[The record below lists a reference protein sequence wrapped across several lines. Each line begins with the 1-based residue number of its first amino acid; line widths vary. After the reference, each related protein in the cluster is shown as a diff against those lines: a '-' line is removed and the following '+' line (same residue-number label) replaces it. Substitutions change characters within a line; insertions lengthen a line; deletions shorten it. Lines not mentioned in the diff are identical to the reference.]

1 MNYISV
7 KETAAKWGISQAQVR
22 KYCAQD
28 RIPKAK
34 CKDGVWLIPEKA
46 KKPGKVT
53 APAAG
58 LVELPPLAATL
69 VRQKKKKS
77 FHGLY
82 DYVQID
88 LTYSSSRMASNR
100 LTRGQ
105 VESIFRK
112 GKVRESFEPM
122 KVSDLIEVMNHC
134 VCLDYILDHIAE
146 PLTQKMIQHLHFLLM
161 FGTVD
166 QRKGRVTPGVYR
178 TDSDISRN
186 RSLLP
191 PTKINSSLG
200 ALIKEYESQ
209 TDIGRNQIIDFHV
222 RFEQIFPFG
231 DGNGRIGR
239 LIMFKECLRH
249 GVMPFILDDKHRSQ
263 YLAGIKDW
271 STDRSTF
278 IELVYAAQS
287 RFEAQVELQKLGQY
301 QPFVMPED
309 DEGEDL

>member
-22 KYCAQD
+22 KYCTQD
-28 RIPKAK
+28 RIQKAK

-58 LVELPPLAATL
+58 QVELPPLAATL

-134 VCLDYILDHIAE
+134 VCVDYILDHIAE

-191 PTKINSSLG
+191 PAKINSSLG
-200 ALIKEYESQ
+200 ALIKEYEAQ
-209 TDIGRNQIIDFHV
+209 TEIGRNQIIDFHV

-271 STDRSTF
+271 PTDRSTF
-278 IELVYAAQS
+278 IELVYAVQS

-301 QPFVMPED
+301 QPLVLPED
-309 DEGEDL
+309 VEEEDL

>member
-1 MNYISV
+1 MYYLSV
-7 KETAAKWGISQAQVR
+7 RETAEKWGINISLVR
-22 KYCAQD
+22 RYCQQG
-28 RIPKAK
+28 RIPGAVQKK
-34 CKDGVWLIPEKA
+34 EGWCIPEDAVRPTRTVFEHTEEPELPELA
-46 KKPGKVT
+46 KK
-53 APAAG
+53 
-58 LVELPPLAATL
+58 LQN
-69 VRQKKKKS
+69 QKKKRN

-82 DYVQID
+82 DFVVID
-88 LTYSSSRMASNR
+88 LTYASSRMASCR
-100 LTRGQ
+100 LTRQQ
-105 VESIFRK
+105 VETIFRK

-134 VCLDYILDHIAE
+134 VCVDYILDHIAE

-166 QRKGRVTPGVYR
+166 QRKGQVTPGVYR
-178 TDSDISRN
+178 TDSDICRN

-191 PTKINSSLG
+191 PAKINSSLG
-200 ALIKEYESQ
+200 ALIKEYEVQ
-209 TDIGRNQIIDFHV
+209 TEIGRNQIIDFHV

-271 STDRSTF
+271 PTDRSTY
-278 IELVYAAQS
+278 IELVYAVQS

-301 QPFVMPED
+301 QPLVLPED
-309 DEGEDL
+309 VEEEDL

>member
-22 KYCAQD
+22 KYCTQD

-134 VCLDYILDHIAE
+134 VCVDYILDHIAE

-191 PTKINSSLG
+191 PAKINSSLG
-200 ALIKEYESQ
+200 ALIKEYEAQ
-209 TDIGRNQIIDFHV
+209 TEIGRNQILDFHV

-271 STDRSTF
+271 PTDRSTF

-301 QPFVMPED
+301 QPLVLPED